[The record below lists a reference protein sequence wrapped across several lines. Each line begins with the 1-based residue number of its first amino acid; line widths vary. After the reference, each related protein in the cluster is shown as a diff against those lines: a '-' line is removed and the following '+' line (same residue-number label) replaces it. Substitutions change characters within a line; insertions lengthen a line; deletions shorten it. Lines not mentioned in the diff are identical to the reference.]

1 MSSRGIE
8 GLIPETH
15 NWGKSVAFWRDLGP
29 LPDDVEAPEG
39 HGSPIPSRP
48 AGVRAGMIEGVSLA
62 STQPTY
68 RPNPSGRGV
77 PPRRPQ
83 DQKKAK

>member
-48 AGVRAGMIEGVSLA
+48 RLVFALE
-62 STQPTY
+62 
-68 RPNPSGRGV
+68 
-77 PPRRPQ
+77 
-83 DQKKAK
+83 